1 MSNENKLPIH
11 RIRYGAVSV
20 AIWENQGSNGTFH
33 NATVERTYRD
43 GEDNA
48 KSTSSFGLSDIAL
61 LQLALAE
68 AAQWINAQKAQNAQN
83 AQSEERMAS

>member
-1 MSNENKLPIH
+1 MPNQNSQPIH

-20 AIWENQGSNGTFH
+20 AIWENQGSNGAFH

-43 GEDNA
+43 GKDNP
-48 KSTSSFGLSDIAL
+48 KSANSFGRSDIAM

-68 AAQWINAQKAQNAQN
+68 AAQWINAQKAQVVPP
-83 AQSEERMAS
+83 EERMAS